1 MFFRRKLSGRTEYL
15 QIVKNDRVDGR
26 PRQSVVAT
34 LGRVDELAQD
44 GTLER
49 LLRSGARFAH
59 SAVVLTAYEKGEAT
73 AIATR
78 QLGPAL
84 AFERLW
90 RETGCKQVI
99 SALAAEREFQFDL
112 ERCCVSD
119 CPASPVRSRLG
130 PRSGEVAA
138 RPGRR
143 RGRRPRS
150 APALPGDG
158 LAWRRTGRPE
168 RTRHWSAHYQGSRRG
183 AVVRPAQQPVQRAE
197 PCLSRYH
204 LAVLRG

>member
-1 MFFRRKLSGRTEYL
+1 MFFRRKFSGRTEYL

-34 LGRVDELAQD
+34 LGRVDELGQD

-84 AFERLW
+84 ALHGWGREPGARRVSGARAPERDP
-90 RETGCKQVI
+90 KF
-99 SALAAEREFQFDL
+99 ALAGAGRTRREAEDKYRESHDH
-112 ERCCVSD
+112 
-119 CPASPVRSRLG
+119 ASIEG
-130 PRSGEVAA
+130 
-138 RPGRR
+138 
-143 RGRRPRS
+143 
-150 APALPGDG
+150 G
-158 LAWRRTGRPE
+158 LAHLSSSPGLDF
-168 RTRHWSAHYQGSRRG
+168 SHYQPDEPIRYVKNDAINS
-183 AVVRPAQQPVQRAE
+183 AVEMLTTLSTE
-197 PCLSRYH
+197 PWT
-204 LAVLRG
+204 LR

>member
-1 MFFRRKLSGRTEYL
+1 MPVMADTQAPSCSFAANSPAEYL

-59 SAVVLTAYEKGEAT
+59 SAVVLTAYEKGAAT

-84 AFERLW
+84 ALSNC
-90 RETGCKQVI
+90 G
-99 SALAAEREFQFDL
+99 
-112 ERCCVSD
+112 
-119 CPASPVRSRLG
+119 
-130 PRSGEVAA
+130 
-138 RPGRR
+138 
-143 RGRRPRS
+143 
-150 APALPGDG
+150 
-158 LAWRRTGRPE
+158 GRPVAN
-168 RTRHWSAHYQGSRRG
+168 R
-183 AVVRPAQQPVQRAE
+183 
-197 PCLSRYH
+197 
-204 LAVLRG
+204 

>member
-90 RETGCKQVI
+90 QGDRLQTGDQRTGRRTRVPVR
-99 SALAAEREFQFDL
+99 SRT
-112 ERCCVSD
+112 CCVSD

-168 RTRHWSAHYQGSRRG
+168 RTRPWAAHYQGSRRG

>member
-1 MFFRRKLSGRTEYL
+1 MFFRRKFSGRTEYL

-34 LGRVDELAQD
+34 LGRVDELGQD

-49 LLRSGARFAH
+49 LLRSGARYAH
-59 SAVVLTAYEKGEAT
+59 SAVVLTAYENGEAT

-84 AFERLW
+84 ALERLW

-112 ERCCVSD
+112 V
-119 CPASPVRSRLG
+119 
-130 PRSGEVAA
+130 
-138 RPGRR
+138 
-143 RGRRPRS
+143 GRRPHPARGRGQVSGIPRS
-150 APALPGDG
+150 RQHRGRAGASLELNRPRLLALP
-158 LAWRRTGRPE
+158 A
-168 RTRHWSAHYQGSRRG
+168 
-183 AVVRPAQQPVQRAE
+183 
-197 PCLSRYH
+197 
-204 LAVLRG
+204 

>member
-59 SAVVLTAYEKGEAT
+59 SAVVLTAYQKGEAT

-84 AFERLW
+84 AIERLW

-112 ERCCVSD
+112 ERAVFLTVLHRLFDPGSD
-119 CPASPVRSRLG
+119 RAAEKWRHGLVVDGVAGLDLHQLYRAMGWLGDELADQSGRGIG
-130 PRSGEVAA
+130 PRTTKDLVEEQ
-138 RPGRR
+138 
-143 RGRRPRS
+143 
-150 APALPGDG
+150 LF
-158 LAWRRTGRPE
+158 
-168 RTRHWSAHYQGSRRG
+168 
-183 AVVRPAQQPVQRAE
+183 PAQQPVQRAE